1 MMNLNNFKNLLIG
14 LLVACGLSIST
25 ITDAKWTSKD
35 GKAVWVDDVTTSPP
49 EKAVSTPAATT
60 PQSESTDSKS
70 TDQFDKAAVDRT
82 RNQILMLDDL
92 YKTAVVAIT
101 EHYVN
106 DPSTLS
112 AASAAKVL
120 FAAMKKN
127 GWHEARLLGF
137 TDVLFN
143 ASENAPK
150 DEFENKAKEALLG
163 GSANYE
169 EVVSIGNKQYLR
181 MATSVPVVM
190 EKCIMCHADFKDKKG
205 AIGAIA
211 YSVELI
217 R

>member
-1 MMNLNNFKNLLIG
+1 MNLNNFKNLLIG
-14 LLVACGLSIST
+14 LSVVCGLSFST
-25 ITDAKWTSKD
+25 LSNAKWTTKD
-35 GKAVWVDDVTTSPP
+35 GKTIWVDEGATTSSNNV
-49 EKAVSTPAATT
+49 AS
-60 PQSESTDSKS
+60 QSGDA
-70 TDQFDKAAVDRT
+70 DQSDKAAVDRT

-101 EHYVN
+101 EHYVK

-163 GSANYE
+163 GAANYE
-169 EVVSIGNKQYLR
+169 EVVSTGNKQYLR
-181 MATSVPVVM
+181 MATAVPVVM

-211 YSVELI
+211 YTVELI

>member
-1 MMNLNNFKNLLIG
+1 MNLNNFKNLLIG
-14 LLVACGLSIST
+14 LSVVCGLSFST
-25 ITDAKWTSKD
+25 LSNAKWTTKD
-35 GKAVWVDDVTTSPP
+35 GKTIWVDEGATTSSNNV
-49 EKAVSTPAATT
+49 AS
-60 PQSESTDSKS
+60 QSGDA
-70 TDQFDKAAVDRT
+70 DQSDKAAVDRT

-101 EHYVN
+101 EHYVK

-112 AASAAKVL
+112 AASAAKEL

-163 GSANYE
+163 GAANYQ
-169 EVVSIGNKQYLR
+169 EVVSTGNKQYLR
-181 MATSVPVVM
+181 MATAVPVVM

-211 YSVELI
+211 YTVELI

>member
-14 LLVACGLSIST
+14 LSVVCALSFST
-25 ITDAKWTSKD
+25 LSNAKWTTKD
-35 GKAVWVDDVTTSPP
+35 GKTIWVDDG
-49 EKAVSTPAATT
+49 ATASSNNVAS
-60 PQSESTDSKS
+60 QSGG
-70 TDQFDKAAVDRT
+70 TDQSDKAAVDRT

-163 GSANYE
+163 GAANYE
-169 EVVSIGNKQYLR
+169 EVVSTGNKQYLR
-181 MATSVPVVM
+181 MATAVPVVM
-190 EKCIMCHADFKDKKG
+190 EKCVMCHADFKDKKG

-211 YSVELI
+211 YTVELI

>member
-1 MMNLNNFKNLLIG
+1 MNFINFKNLLIG
-14 LLVACGLSIST
+14 LSIVCGLSIST
-25 ITDAKWTSKD
+25 ISSAKWTNQD
-35 GKAVWVDDVTTSPP
+35 GKTVWVDDATASSPQ
-49 EKAVSTPAATT
+49 KIVSRPAATEA
-60 PQSESTDSKS
+60 QSESA
-70 TDQFDKAAVDRT
+70 DQSDKAAVDRT

-163 GSANYE
+163 GAANYE
-169 EVVSIGNKQYLR
+169 EVVSKGNKQYLR
-181 MATSVPVVM
+181 MATAVPVVM

-211 YSVELI
+211 YTVELI

>member
-1 MMNLNNFKNLLIG
+1 MTNINLKNVVISLTIFCAFSIG
-14 LLVACGLSIST
+14 SIT
-25 ITDAKWTSKD
+25 EAKWVTKD
-35 GKAVWVDDVTTSPP
+35 GKTTWVDDEKSSPI
-49 EKAVSTPAATT
+49 KAATADGAAA
-60 PQSESTDSKS
+60 ESNT
-70 TDQFDKAAVDRT
+70 AAIDRT
-82 RNQILMLDDL
+82 RRQILMLDDL

-150 DEFENKAKEALLG
+150 DEFENKAKTALLG
-163 GSANYE
+163 GAANYE
-169 EVVSIGNKQYLR
+169 EVVSKGGKDYLR
-181 MATSVPVVM
+181 MATAVPVVM

-211 YSVELI
+211 YTVELI
-217 R
+217 Q

>member
-1 MMNLNNFKNLLIG
+1 MTNINLKNVVISLTI
-14 LLVACGLSIST
+14 VCVLSIGS
-25 ITDAKWTSKD
+25 ITEAKWITKD
-35 GKAVWVDDVTTSPP
+35 GKPTWVGDEKSSPI
-49 EKAVSTPAATT
+49 KAVNSAVADSAAA
-60 PQSESTDSKS
+60 ESNTD
-70 TDQFDKAAVDRT
+70 TAAVDRT
-82 RNQILMLDDL
+82 RKQILMLDDL

-120 FAAMKKN
+120 FAAMEKN

-163 GSANYE
+163 GAANYE
-169 EVVSIGNKQYLR
+169 EVVSKGGKDYLR
-181 MATSVPVVM
+181 MATAVPVVM
-190 EKCIMCHADFKDKKG
+190 EKCIMCHADFKDKQG

-211 YSVELI
+211 YTMELI
-217 R
+217 Q

>member
-1 MMNLNNFKNLLIG
+1 MTNINLKNVVISLTIFCAFSIG
-14 LLVACGLSIST
+14 SIT
-25 ITDAKWTSKD
+25 EAKWVTKD
-35 GKAVWVDDVTTSPP
+35 GKTTWVDDEKSSPI
-49 EKAVSTPAATT
+49 KAATADGT
-60 PQSESTDSKS
+60 VAESNTD
-70 TDQFDKAAVDRT
+70 TAAVDRT
-82 RNQILMLDDL
+82 RKQILMLDDL

-163 GSANYE
+163 GAANYE
-169 EVVSIGNKQYLR
+169 EVVSKGGKDYLR
-181 MATSVPVVM
+181 MATAVPVVM

-211 YSVELI
+211 YTVELI
-217 R
+217 Q